1 MSLSLSAV
9 LFPVVSMPSL
19 GLEED
24 QDHSNNCFM
33 TAGDDDLMMNMM
45 DFDFDAI
52 LNEAVA
58 TMEHQHHTHSDGSAA
73 VRAMNSPSPTAVST
87 ASPKLVSPVM
97 IPTNMDTCLID
108 DDTANHKNSMFSST
122 PIMIPNPLS
131 HLFSTN
137 KNTSPAAV
145 ASPFPQPFADYNKN
159 SNTTFVDIAPRDTAN
174 VSPSPSN
181 DDGSNSSYS
190 YTYSYSYI
198 TPNNNKRKRD
208 LSDDSITTHLTG
220 ISPKRLAPMNRVT
233 AVTTNETTSTPT
245 HSFFRYSSSTASS
258 SSPVSAFNSSN
269 KRKST
274 LSSAP
279 SVTGVDETIK
289 KERNRM
295 HAKASRQ
302 RRKELMG
309 ELQQSLQS
317 LQEENQKLLR
327 FLSNKLGGRT
337 AQQALMKEQAKP
349 AERLIEQLKQ
359 PNARILNTKTIR
371 FLQDLRKELPPLQ
384 GRNENKNIKSEDTID
399 DTLFF
404 QVVA

>member
-9 LFPVVSMPSL
+9 LSPVVSMPSL

-24 QDHSNNCFM
+24 QDNCFM

-58 TMEHQHHTHSDGSAA
+58 TMDHHHHHNTLNDGSAA
-73 VRAMNSPSPTAVST
+73 VSALNSPSPTVALT

-108 DDTANHKNSMFSST
+108 DDTTNHKNSMFSST

-137 KNTSPAAV
+137 KNTSPAAI
-145 ASPFPQPFADYNKN
+145 ASPSTQPLADYNKN
-159 SNTTFVDIAPRDTAN
+159 SNINFVDIAPRDTAN

-181 DDGSNSSYS
+181 DDGSNSNYS
-190 YTYSYSYI
+190 YDYCITYK

-208 LSDDSITTHLTG
+208 LSDDSITAHVTG
-220 ISPKRLAPMNRVT
+220 ICPKKPAPMNRVT
-233 AVTTNETTSTPT
+233 AVTTTEMTSPPT
-245 HSFFRYSSSTASS
+245 HSFFRYSNSTASS
-258 SSPVSAFNSSN
+258 SSPVSAFSSSN
-269 KRKST
+269 RRKST
-274 LSSAP
+274 SSSAT

-317 LQEENQKLLR
+317 LQEENQTLLR
-327 FLSNKLGGRT
+327 FLSNKWGGRT
-337 AQQALMKEQAKP
+337 TQQALMKEQAKP

-384 GRNENKNIKSEDTID
+384 ERKENNNIKSEESID